1 MSAQGDPPSGEEA
14 EPTPTEPPVGVT
26 QDEEPVEPREPAV
39 PPTEP
44 PVEETPEATP
54 TPHPTPYLTGPGV
67 EEEESEEEEAE
78 ERSARSPI
86 HNTPPPAPTG
96 LTVGDVTVT
105 GATAT
110 VDLEWTGVFGAARY
124 RVEYMGGL
132 VVSWTSAGTTTATTT
147 TVNALTCGE
156 AYDFRVL
163 ARGDGITF
171 QVLWSSA
178 SSTVS
183 RTPGPC
189 EVPPPPTG
197 LSATGGDERVRL
209 SWTSVSGGYRYK
221 VEQWVSGSTWSQVSD
236 SITGTSHTVTGLA
249 CDRTY
254 FFRVSTRGDG
264 SPYSTMFGRP
274 SSFVSAT
281 TDAPCPDAPAPTGL
295 RATGGGEMVDL
306 RWNAVPDAHRY
317 RVEQGVSGGTWG
329 VVTSSVA
336 GTTYQA
342 TGLECNTRYF
352 FRVSTRGDRSPYSTT
367 FGDPTSSVNVTT
379 DPCPPVPAPIVS
391 VTGVTD
397 TSVSLSWQ
405 PAGGVA
411 LDDILFWRID
421 QQRTNGTWGIVA
433 YTRRAATTHEQTGLN
448 AGATYRFRVSAR
460 GDGHP
465 YLAEYE
471 NFTEVSATTTAS
483 TPIVTIAAAPTT
495 VDEGESITFTVRAD
509 PAPTTRLP
517 VTVSVSEVG
526 DCLAG
531 TQPSSV
537 TIPANQTSETFTV
550 ETEDDDVD
558 EATCTV
564 TGTLVAGS
572 GYDLGTPAFASATV
586 RDPRPTVTISAS
598 PTTVDEGDSITF
610 TVRVNPAPEAELP
623 VTVRVTDVGDC
634 LTGSIPSPLT
644 IGANRTFRTFTMG
657 TEDDDAVAA
666 CTVTGTLVDADGYDL
681 GPPATRSD
689 RVTVLD
695 HHPRVTISA
704 DPTKVRAGEPVVL
717 TVTAIPA
724 PKKNLTVSLDIGDSL
739 LTGTPEPV
747 SVPQGTSSAPSS
759 SGSVTVT
766 TSSSRTGTVTA
777 TVEEDAS
784 YAVASSGGSVDI
796 AVVPGVTITGPSPA
810 AEEGDTITY
819 TVTASPV
826 PSANLEVEVHLT
838 QVGNFI
844 RGTLRP
850 DVTVPSTGPSAG
862 TATLLVRTWDD
873 ALVEADGSVT
883 ATVVD
888 GTGYVAATP
897 GSASAAVEDNEPYV
911 HITADPTTV
920 SAGGSITFTLTARPA
935 PNTARTVRVNVG
947 NTLLS
952 GTPPSTVSIPAGAG
966 EESEA
971 TFSMTTADDV
981 MGTVTATVQPGLQP
995 SSGYHVGSPSSASV
1009 TVTRDPVVTVEAN
1022 QDSITEGA
1030 TMELVVTASPAPPAG
1045 TTLSVTVELGGVVS
1059 FLSDAADRT
1068 VDLTRDAPSA
1078 TLSVPTAD
1086 DSAVDGHGHVT
1097 ATVLE
1102 GTGYRVGGDG
1112 QAEVF
1117 VWDNESPPPA
1127 PENVRATAVSETG
1140 LTLKWDDVEH
1150 ATKYLVERPN
1160 PQTLSWEQV
1169 GSEVTDTAGATSY
1182 EFPVTGLEC
1191 GTTYSYRVRTYG
1203 DGVNTKAAYI
1213 DPHAN
1218 QTFSPSTEPCPTVS
1232 IAYEAPSDGQSAT
1245 EGDTLRF
1252 TVTASH
1258 APVGDLVVPVSVTQR
1273 GGTFLNGT
1281 PPLRETV
1288 TIPADGTS
1296 EELDVRTVQDMVYE
1310 PNGAV
1315 IATVEDG
1322 AAYDVSTGMAAAT
1335 APVVNDDTSL
1345 PGPTALSVEPLTG
1358 RRIKLTWEWPRP
1370 LLLESIPGSVT
1381 YIVEARGVT
1390 GGQGS
1395 AATGWGSV
1403 SPATLPL
1410 LHTEVDLDGL
1420 SIYDSDQVAA
1430 GADRPDSLG
1439 ALPLVRYP
1447 RLEFRIRGT
1456 YTPDT
1461 GDPIEL
1467 TTSQGVVVVDN
1478 PLLAVT
1484 GHAYAGARP
1493 PENSPSFHANLKWAA
1508 RGDVSS
1514 YSIRYRPL
1522 LSYGAHSHSSESW
1535 RLTDSVLGAWGSDG
1549 NVRMLATSGGTRTAS
1564 IDFLSRGSL
1573 YAVQLNFEEKLDPT
1587 CQDTQA
1593 SPCPTRP
1600 GFSGRYAYVWASG
1613 TRPDAGPG
1621 TPERVATFPYY
1632 GHFPN
1637 RTFAYRICDEAFP
1650 MPEAEWDNW
1659 ADAIQAGISVWSTST
1674 GGLFQTSRNTTD
1686 DCPPPIR
1693 SGLADVDIADISCD
1707 GDGFWAF
1714 ILRPYCQQ
1722 GLNTLAL
1729 AELVTRVVDR
1739 IYNAMAVGLVLN
1751 AENEVSEVRIV
1762 DRSVPKDLEVITST
1776 YKLCILS
1783 GSHSACVTSPGYFS
1797 GSRGGNTVSS
1807 ADIFFN
1813 WSKVK
1818 NRGHRV
1824 PKEVRWNTCH
1834 PSTGNYRFY
1843 RLAVH
1848 EAGHALGL
1856 SGASLKRSGA
1866 EVVIGGL
1873 LAGAESAITVL
1884 EWIQGGDTPGTILAR
1899 LGIEELEDLAPE
1911 LDYVTSH
1918 PTAAPTVMDYTGST
1932 YSDCAP
1938 YPLDIMAINALYQKD
1953 YE

>member
-1 MSAQGDPPSGEEA
+1 M
-14 EPTPTEPPVGVT
+14 
-26 QDEEPVEPREPAV
+26 

-67 EEEESEEEEAE
+67 VEEEVD
-78 ERSARSPI
+78 ERSVRSPI
-86 HNTPPPAPTG
+86 YNTPPPAPTG
-96 LTVGDVTVT
+96 LSVTEVTVT
-105 GATAT
+105 GPTATA
-110 VDLEWTGVFGAARY
+110 DLSWTGVFGADRY
-124 RVEYMGGL
+124 RVEYMGGI
-132 VVSWTSAGTTTATTT
+132 VTSWTSAGATTSTTT
-147 TVNALTCGE
+147 TVEELTCGE

-163 ARGDGITF
+163 ARGDGVTF
-171 QVLWSSA
+171 QASWSGA

-189 EVPPPPTG
+189 EKAPPPTG
-197 LSATGGDERVRL
+197 LSATGGDESVSL

-221 VEQWVSGSTWSQVSD
+221 VEQWVSGDTWSEVSD
-236 SITGTSHTVTGLA
+236 NVAGVRHTVTGLA

-264 SPYSTMFGRP
+264 SPYSTMFGSP

-295 RATGGGEMVDL
+295 TATGGNKMVDL

-329 VVTSSVA
+329 VATSNVA
-336 GTTYQA
+336 GTTHEA
-342 TGLECNTRYF
+342 TELECNTRYF
-352 FRVSTRGDRSPYSTT
+352 FRVSARGDRSPYSTT
-367 FGDPTSSVNVTT
+367 FGDPTSSVNATT
-379 DPCPPVPAPIVS
+379 DSCPPVPAPTVS

-397 TSVSLSWQ
+397 TSVSLSWE
-405 PAGGVA
+405 PAAAVV
-411 LDDILFWRID
+411 LDDVLLWRID

-433 YTRRAATTHEQTGLN
+433 YTRRAERTHEQTGLN
-448 AGATYRFRVSAR
+448 SGTTYRFRVAAR

-465 YLAEYE
+465 YLDEYE
-471 NFTEVSATTTAS
+471 NFTEASATTTAP
-483 TPIVTIAAAPTT
+483 TPTVTIAAAPTT
-495 VDEGESITFTVRAD
+495 VDEGESITFTVTAN
-509 PAPTTRLP
+509 PAPTARLP

-531 TQPSSV
+531 TRPPSV
-537 TIPANQTSETFTV
+537 TIPANQNSETFTV

-704 DPTKVRAGEPVVL
+704 DPTKVRAGGPVVL

-739 LTGTPEPV
+739 LTGTVPGSVP
-747 SVPQGTSSAPSS
+747 VPQGTSSAPSS
-759 SGSVTVT
+759 SGTVIVT
-766 TSSSRTGTVTA
+766 TSSSMTGTVTA
-777 TVEEDAS
+777 TIEEHAS

-796 AVVPGVTITGPSPA
+796 AVVPGVTITPPSSPV
-810 AEEGDTITY
+810 EEGGTLVY
-819 TVTASPV
+819 SVTASPA
-826 PSANLEVEVHLT
+826 PATPLEVSFRLT
-838 QVGNFI
+838 QAGNFI
-844 RGTLRP
+844 RGSLSPRVTIPTSGTGTLS
-850 DVTVPSTGPSAG
+850 VETQ
-862 TATLLVRTWDD
+862 DD
-873 ALVEADGSVT
+873 AVVENDGSVT

-971 TFSMTTADDV
+971 TLSVTTADNV
-981 MGTVTATVQPGLQP
+981 MGTVTATVQP
-995 SSGYHVGSPSSASV
+995 SSGYRVGSPSSADV
-1009 TVTRDPVVTVEAN
+1009 TVTRDPVVTIEAN

-1030 TMELVVTASPAPPAG
+1030 TMEYVVTASPAPPAG
-1045 TTLSVTVELGGVVS
+1045 TTLSVTVELGGVES
-1059 FLSDAADRT
+1059 FLSDATDRT

-1078 TLSVPTAD
+1078 TLSVTTVD
-1086 DSAVDGHGHVT
+1086 DSAVDGHGHIT

-1112 QAEVF
+1112 QAEVY
-1117 VWDNESPPPA
+1117 VWDDESPPPA
-1127 PENVRATAVSETG
+1127 PDNVRATSVAETG
-1140 LTLKWDDVEH
+1140 FTLVWDDVEH
-1150 ATKYLVERPN
+1150 ATKYVVERPN
-1160 PQTLSWEQV
+1160 PQTLSWERA
-1169 GSEVTDTAGATSY
+1169 GREVTDTPGATSY
-1182 EFPVTGLEC
+1182 QFPVTGLEC

-1203 DGVNTKAAYI
+1203 DGVNTKAAYT
-1213 DPHAN
+1213 DPHMD
-1218 QTFSPSTEPCPTVS
+1218 QEVSPATEPCPTVS
-1232 IAYEAPSDGQSAT
+1232 IAYEAPSDGRSAT

-1273 GGTFLNGT
+1273 GGSFLNGT
-1281 PPLRETV
+1281 PPLRKIV
-1288 TIPADGTS
+1288 TISAGDTS
-1296 EELDVRTVQDMVYE
+1296 EEFDVRTVQDMAYE

-1322 AAYDVSTGMAAAT
+1322 AAYDVSAGMGAAT
-1335 APVVNDDTSL
+1335 APVVSDDTSL
-1345 PGPTALSVEPLTG
+1345 PEPTAVSVEPLTG
-1358 RRIKLTWEWPRP
+1358 RRIKLTWEWPLP
-1370 LLLESIPGSVT
+1370 LLLESISGSVA
-1381 YIVEARGVT
+1381 YLVEARGLT

-1395 AATGWGSV
+1395 SFTRWGSV
-1403 SPATLPL
+1403 SKATLPL
-1410 LHTEVDLDGL
+1410 LHTEIDLDEL
-1420 SIYDSDQVAA
+1420 SIYDSVQVAA
-1430 GADRPDSLG
+1430 GADPPDSFG

-1447 RLEFRIRGT
+1447 RLEFRVRGT

-1461 GDPIEL
+1461 GDPIDL
-1467 TTSQGVVVVDN
+1467 ATSQEVVVVDN

-1493 PENSPSFHANLKWAA
+1493 PEDNPSVYANLKWAA

-1549 NVRMLATSGGTRTAS
+1549 NVRMLATSGSARTAS

-1573 YAVQLNFEEKLDPT
+1573 YAVQLNFEENLDPT
-1587 CQDTQA
+1587 CQDTQG

-1600 GFSGRYAYVWASG
+1600 GFSGRYAYVWASDM
-1613 TRPDAGPG
+1613 RPDSGANA
-1621 TPERVATFPYY
+1621 PERVATYPYF
-1632 GHFPN
+1632 GHLPG
-1637 RTFAYRICDEAFP
+1637 REYSYRICTGDFPQEIQDPLVRATWVNMINKAIGTWQEATSNLITTTYDP
-1650 MPEAEWDNW
+1650 AACEDPEWVNQFDLQAFTCDPVTGLIGTITDG
-1659 ADAIQAGISVWSTST
+1659 AFDAFEYFT
-1674 GGLFQTSRNTTD
+1674 GGGIPDGWREEVLQFAASMCQAYASRVD
-1686 DCPPPIR
+1686 V
-1693 SGLADVDIADISCD
+1693 GLLVDLVEDA
-1707 GDGFWAF
+1707 AT
-1714 ILRPYCQQ
+1714 L
-1722 GLNTLAL
+1722 GLNIA
-1729 AELVTRVVDR
+1729 R
-1739 IYNAMAVGLVLN
+1739 AVRGN
-1751 AENEVSEVRIV
+1751 ENLDSEVRFI
-1762 DRSVPKDLEVITST
+1762 DNRSFQDVEFITSVF
-1776 YKLCILS
+1776 KLCIL
-1783 GSHSACVTSPGYFS
+1783 ADA
-1797 GSRGGNTVSS
+1797 GGCTVSPAYAGSQLATSEIRS
-1807 ADIFFN
+1807 ADIFLN
-1813 WSKVK
+1813 WRKIKGKEPKRNKVPPALLDVL
-1818 NRGHRV
+1818 V
-1824 PKEVRWNTCH
+1824 PTDFRYSQCVWPGAFSDRDRYAFELVI
-1834 PSTGNYRFY
+1834 
-1843 RLAVH
+1843 H

-1856 SGASLKRSGA
+1856 SEA
-1866 EVVIGGL
+1866 EVDIDLPYIVSHPNIAPSVMNYGSQVIGARGEPDCFPHPMDV
-1873 LAGAESAITVL
+1873 LAI
-1884 EWIQGGDTPGTILAR
+1884 
-1899 LGIEELEDLAPE
+1899 
-1911 LDYVTSH
+1911 H
-1918 PTAAPTVMDYTGST
+1918 
-1932 YSDCAP
+1932 
-1938 YPLDIMAINALYQKD
+1938 ALYQTG
-1953 YE
+1953 YGQ